1 MVRIIVR
8 VKPSSRDNKLIA
20 NTDGSF
26 SLNVKSPL
34 IKGRANKEIIKWLR
48 KGLQISS
55 KSIIIVKG
63 SHSKEKMIDISGVEL
78 SQIIELA
85 E

>member
-8 VKPSSRDNKLIA
+8 VKPSSRDNKLIV

-26 SLNVKSPL
+26 SLNVKSPP
-34 IKGRANKEIIKWLR
+34 IKGRANKEAIKWLS
-48 KGLQISS
+48 KVLHIPS
-55 KSIIIVKG
+55 KSIVIVSG
-63 SHSKEKMIDISGVEL
+63 LHSKEKMIDISGVEL
-78 SQIIELA
+78 SQIIELI